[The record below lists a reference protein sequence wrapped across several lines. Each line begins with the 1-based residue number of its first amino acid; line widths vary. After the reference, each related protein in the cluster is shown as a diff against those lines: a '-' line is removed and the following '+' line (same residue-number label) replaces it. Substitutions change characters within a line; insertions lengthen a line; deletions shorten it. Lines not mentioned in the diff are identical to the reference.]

1 MWRIRSFWKIQIE
14 PPVPSQRRKR
24 LIEDRIEYRRKIT
37 GRGVDNLEHL
47 GGRGLLF
54 QGFAG
59 LVDEPRILHR
69 YDGLGGET
77 FEQRDLFFRERS
89 HFLAIGYDS
98 TEQRS
103 LFAQWNCKNAA
114 RAAQFDIRPAWMVR
128 CDSFS
133 FGARVGDVNEALAAV
148 QVIRCGPWT
157 NLAGSSKILC
167 KCRGHVV

>member
-69 YDGLGGET
+69 YDGFGGET
-77 FEQRDLFFRERS
+77 FKQRDLFFRERFGGGGLLLQS
-89 HFLAIGYDS
+89 LARLGDEAS
-98 TEQRS
+98 VLQR
-103 LFAQWNCKNAA
+103 ACGICK
-114 RAAQFDIRPAWMVR
+114 
-128 CDSFS
+128 
-133 FGARVGDVNEALAAV
+133 L
-148 QVIRCGPWT
+148 
-157 NLAGSSKILC
+157 SS
-167 KCRGHVV
+167 RTPPNSSRDHG